1 MPVHWSEGLF
11 LQPHHFQAAER
22 SWAETLQTSE
32 LWDHHYGYGVRRLE
46 LSADAIANYQ
56 FQVNVCHAR
65 MKDGTLVAL
74 DPGQE
79 LDRLDLKEAFAREAV
94 VKVYL
99 AVPKLKIG
107 AANVRLESQQVG
119 GQSTKSR
126 YVEVMQSVQ
135 DESTGG
141 NDQELRF
148 RRLDMRLM
156 LSTQDMAG
164 YEVLP
169 LAQVQ
174 RATEKEAAPRID
186 DNYFP
191 PMLAIDAWPPLGR
204 DVVRAIYDILGKKI
218 EVLSEQVIN
227 RGITLVSQEPG
238 DLDRLF
244 MLNELN
250 ASYSVL
256 QVLAFAGGIHPITAY
271 AELCRLVQDACRSS
285 ARSSAGLEHPRHH
298 DHDDL
303 ATIFHKIKDWF
314 VFLRERD
321 RDYQYEQ
328 RFFVGE
334 GKGMRV
340 TIESKWL
347 GSDWQWFIG
356 VLYGNLGEQDC
367 FSRLL
372 RPGAFNW
379 KLGSSRQVDSL
390 YQFGAEGLHIRP
402 LSQAPRALPPRRDWL
417 YFGVNRDNTA
427 WKDVLETQTLAD
439 AAPPTASSPSTATN
453 CKASGTSSSRVGGK
467 HVGAVTHL
475 FAVPHPGSAKSSP
488 RIQARR
494 RSGDFS
500 TCSISWSGS

>member
-1 MPVHWSEGLF
+1 MNSLPVHWSEGLF
-11 LQPHHFQAAER
+11 LQPQHFQAAER
-22 SWAETLQTSE
+22 SWTETLQTSE
-32 LWDHHYGYGVRRLE
+32 LWDHHYGHGVRRLE

-79 LDRLDLKEAFAREAV
+79 LDRLDLKEAFAREAA

-107 AANVRLESQQVG
+107 AANVRTD

-126 YVEVMQSVQ
+126 YVEVVQSVQ

-141 NDQELRF
+141 SDQELRF
-148 RRLDMRLM
+148 RMLDARLM

-174 RATEKEAAPRID
+174 RATENEAAPRID
-186 DNYFP
+186 DSYFP

-256 QVLAFAGGIHPITAY
+256 TVLAFAGGIHPITAY
-271 AELCRLVQDACRSS
+271 AELCRLVGRLSIFSS
-285 ARSSAGLEHPRHH
+285 ERRPPDIPRY

-303 ATIFHKIKDWF
+303 ATIFHKIKDWI
-314 VFLRERD
+314 VLLLGRV
-321 RDYQYEQ
+321 RDYEYEQ

-340 TIESKWL
+340 TLESKWL

-356 VLYGNLGEQDC
+356 VLYGNLSEQDC
-367 FSRLL
+367 LALL
-372 RPGAFNW
+372 RPGALNW

-417 YFGVNRDNTA
+417 YFEVSRDNVA
-427 WKDVLETQTLAD
+427 WRDVLETQTLAMRLTD
-439 AAPPTASSPSTATN
+439 SLIVNRDKLQGERNIVVT
-453 CKASGTSSSRVGGK
+453 VGGK
-467 HVGAVTHL
+467 HVNLQFAL
-475 FAVPHPGSAKSSP
+475 FAVPHPGGAE
-488 RIQARR
+488 
-494 RSGDFS
+494 
-500 TCSISWSGS
+500 

>member
-1 MPVHWSEGLF
+1 M
-11 LQPHHFQAAER
+11 
-22 SWAETLQTSE
+22 
-32 LWDHHYGYGVRRLE
+32 
-46 LSADAIANYQ
+46 
-56 FQVNVCHAR
+56 
-65 MKDGTLVAL
+65 
-74 DPGQE
+74 
-79 LDRLDLKEAFAREAV
+79 
-94 VKVYL
+94 KVYL

-107 AANVRLESQQVG
+107 SANVRTDSQT
-119 GQSTKSR
+119 SKSR
-126 YVEVMQSVQ
+126 YVEVVQSVQ

-141 NDQELRF
+141 SDQELRF
-148 RRLDMRLM
+148 RRLDARLM
-156 LSTQDMAG
+156 LSSQDMAG

-271 AELCRLVQDACRSS
+271 AELCRLVGRLSIFSQER
-285 ARSSAGLEHPRHH
+285 RPPEIPRY

-303 ATIFHKIKDWF
+303 ATIFHKIKDWI
-314 VFLRERD
+314 VLLLGRV
-321 RDYQYEQ
+321 RDYEYEQ

-347 GSDWQWFIG
+347 ASDWQWFIG
-356 VLYGNLGEQDC
+356 VLYGNLSEQDC
-367 FSRLL
+367 LALL
-372 RPGAFNW
+372 RPGAQLEAGQRAAGRFALPIRRRGPAHPAALTGPAGLAAAARLALFRGQPRQRRLARRAGNADA
-379 KLGSSRQVDSL
+379 GHAAYRQPDRQSRQAARRAEHRRHGGRQAR
-390 YQFGAEGLHIRP
+390 QFAVRVVR
-402 LSQAPRALPPRRDWL
+402 RA
-417 YFGVNRDNTA
+417 
-427 WKDVLETQTLAD
+427 
-439 AAPPTASSPSTATN
+439 
-453 CKASGTSSSRVGGK
+453 ASGGRK
-467 HVGAVTHL
+467 
-475 FAVPHPGSAKSSP
+475 
-488 RIQARR
+488 
-494 RSGDFS
+494 
-500 TCSISWSGS
+500 